1 MPTMLHV
8 MTLLP
13 LLFLALLPCIHGA
26 ALTTVLAPQERS
38 CFYAWVD
45 KAGEKVGFYFAVQ
58 SGGSF
63 DIDYHIAS
71 PSDKVVLEGQKER
84 QLDVVFT
91 GNEVGEYA
99 FCFEND
105 MSNFNEKMIDFDI
118 TVESEPRLDAPLS
131 GAALLTEHSAPLEDS
146 IQKLDGQLTQ
156 VQRTQRY
163 FRVWENRGFSTVRST
178 QSKLLWYS
186 IIESLVVIGLS
197 LGQVHLV
204 RRMFEK
210 GSTRRY
216 RV

>member
-1 MPTMLHV
+1 MLHA

-105 MSNFNEKMIDFDI
+105 MSNFNEKMVSALKRYEWRDGRGAGAR
-118 TVESEPRLDAPLS
+118 VGLKRMDA
-131 GAALLTEHSAPLEDS
+131 ARADREA
-146 IQKLDGQLTQ
+146 
-156 VQRTQRY
+156 
-163 FRVWENRGFSTVRST
+163 
-178 QSKLLWYS
+178 
-186 IIESLVVIGLS
+186 
-197 LGQVHLV
+197 
-204 RRMFEK
+204 RRPC
-210 GSTRRY
+210 
-216 RV
+216 